1 MKSVKLIVLIAS
13 LLFVAVSC
21 NKEGV
26 THLKKLEKI
35 TIQMEC
41 VIDGET
47 VSYPEVNHMVFIWD
61 GKLLS
66 RIDYYDEGEFDGTV
80 DYSNNEQNR
89 VTTIDPNNIIQS
101 QTTHDSS
108 HSSSIYTYTYK
119 NHLPETCTETVRNG
133 EDVIKYVYHYYYK

>member
-1 MKSVKLIVLIAS
+1 MKSAKLIVLIAS

-26 THLKKLEKI
+26 NHLKRLEKI

-66 RIDYYDEGEFDGTV
+66 RIDYYDEGEFDGSV

-101 QTTHDSS
+101 QTTLDSS

>member
-101 QTTHDSS
+101 QTTLDSS

>member
-26 THLKKLEKI
+26 NHLKRLEKI

-101 QTTHDSS
+101 QTTLDSS